1 MIKKLIYL
9 IAGAGACCALTPLSA
24 LAQSTPYFQGKTI
37 VLVQGREPGGTG
49 ALRVQAAIPFLRKY
63 LPGEPVIVTQFMTGG
78 GGRKATNYIYR
89 NVKPD
94 GLTIGNV
101 GSGLVANAVLGSVG
115 VEYDIDKLIY
125 LGSSNS
131 ATQYAF
137 GSVAKLALDSLDK
150 LRAHRGLRVGAQTVG
165 HDIYINGRL
174 FAWLLGLKEPRFVTG
189 FSGPELD
196 LAMLRGE
203 LDARANIPDTILQ
216 RSPDHVEKKLVNFHA
231 IIQIPKDDRHPH
243 PAFKSLP
250 ELETFAKSDK
260 EKKIMTMFRT
270 FRLVGSPYIL
280 PPGTAPEIVA
290 IWRDA
295 MRKTFIDPAF
305 LKEFKKLSAD
315 DATPLT
321 PEAQDKAIKDIPRD
335 SEVIALFNKLA
346 GGEPLPPR

>member
-1 MIKKLIYL
+1 MIKKIIYL
-9 IAGAGACCALTPLSA
+9 IAGIGASFTLTPVGA
-24 LAQSTPYFQGKTI
+24 LAQSTPSFQGKTI
-37 VLVQGREPGGTG
+37 ILVQGREPGGTG
-49 ALRVQAAIPFLRKY
+49 ALRAQAAIPYLRKY
-63 LPGEPVIVTQFMTGG
+63 LPGEPVIVTQFMPGG

-115 VEYDIDKLIY
+115 VEYDLDKLIY

-131 ATQYAF
+131 SSQYVF
-137 GSVAKLALDSLDK
+137 GSMAKLALDSLDK
-150 LRAHRGLRVGAQTVG
+150 LRAHRGLRIGAQTVG

-174 FAWLLGLKEPRFVTG
+174 FAWLLGLNEPRFVTG
-189 FSGPELD
+189 FSGPEVD
-196 LAMLRGE
+196 QAMLRGE
-203 LDARANIPDTILQ
+203 VDARANIPDTIMQ
-216 RSPDHVEKKLVNFHA
+216 RSPEYVEKKLVNFHA
-231 IIQIPKDDRHPH
+231 VIQIPKDDRHPH

-260 EKKIMTMFRT
+260 EKKIMAMFRT

-280 PPGTAPEIVA
+280 APGTAPEIVA
-290 IWRDA
+290 VWRDA
-295 MRKTFIDPAF
+295 MRKTFKDPAF
-305 LKEFKKLSAD
+305 LKDFKKLSAD

-335 SEVIALFNKLA
+335 SEVITLFNKLA